1 MSKNPMKTPLF
12 LTLDRKMPMFQNVE
26 QIPTF
31 QGKHVELYRNV
42 GFSHQVLKCKIVCN
56 MPFHKTYPLL
66 PCCQFGRGLKQHDFI
81 VTCKNR
87 LHMLHCF
94 HCITTNDPNRAKDI
108 VSVIRALT
116 NLDASHWKKYSAHP
130 SCCPLELMLSS
141 AFHLCGVTVKFS
153 DVAKIS
159 CGALNSRW
167 RSIVEAT

>member
-1 MSKNPMKTPLF
+1 
-12 LTLDRKMPMFQNVE
+12 
-26 QIPTF
+26 
-31 QGKHVELYRNV
+31 
-42 GFSHQVLKCKIVCN
+42 
-56 MPFHKTYPLL
+56 
-66 PCCQFGRGLKQHDFI
+66 
-81 VTCKNR
+81 
-87 LHMLHCF
+87 MLHCF